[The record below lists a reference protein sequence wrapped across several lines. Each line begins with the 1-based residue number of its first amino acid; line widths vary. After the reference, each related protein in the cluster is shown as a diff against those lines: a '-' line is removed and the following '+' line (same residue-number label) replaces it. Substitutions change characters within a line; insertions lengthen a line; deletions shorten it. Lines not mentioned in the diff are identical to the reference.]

1 MSNYNKYLL
10 ALIQFWKLLWAI
22 LNMKRDVCKHSGI
35 DIHVKRSKKFAN
47 LIRMLENLWESVSSF
62 IHPQTNLRDH
72 NQILSFFQRI
82 ITRWRMARTG
92 WKIFETIYI
101 DIALYKILYNSVR
114 ARKNVSVKQFELQ
127 MVRGPGLGKSIPSKP
142 PLVLCHPYS
151 SCKVVKLHRE

>member
-1 MSNYNKYLL
+1 
-10 ALIQFWKLLWAI
+10 
-22 LNMKRDVCKHSGI
+22 MKRDVCKHSGI
-35 DIHVKRSKKFAN
+35 DIHVKRSEKFAN

-62 IHPQTNLRDH
+62 VHPRYSNKFTRSQSNPLNGPLFFPTSH
-72 NQILSFFQRI
+72 NKMENGENRVENFRN
-82 ITRWRMARTG
+82 
-92 WKIFETIYI
+92 ETIHI
-101 DIALYKILYNSVR
+101 EIALYKILYNSVR